1 MSITELV
8 ASLDDAPD
16 ADTPDGTDRDRYR
29 ITDDGGAAWAMR
41 RLAAV
46 QRRRADIAA
55 VADQEI
61 ARVEA
66 WAAAQTAPLDRDVA
80 YFEGILGEYAKAVRG
95 TPGDG
100 RKSVSTPYGVVSTRA
115 GRLRW
120 TVTDPAALLGWAQS
134 HRRELVTVTETV
146 KVSDASKA
154 LAAYGDPAGSV
165 FDQQTGDEVP
175 GITAVQSGL
184 SVAFT
189 LGPCPVAGG
198 VS

>member
-80 YFEGILGEYAKAVRG
+80 YFEGLLGEYARAVRD

-115 GRLRW
+115 GRMRW
-120 TVTDPAALLGWAQS
+120 TVTDPDALLGWARG
-134 HRRELVTVTETV
+134 HRRDLITVTETV
-146 KVSDASKA
+146 SASDASKV